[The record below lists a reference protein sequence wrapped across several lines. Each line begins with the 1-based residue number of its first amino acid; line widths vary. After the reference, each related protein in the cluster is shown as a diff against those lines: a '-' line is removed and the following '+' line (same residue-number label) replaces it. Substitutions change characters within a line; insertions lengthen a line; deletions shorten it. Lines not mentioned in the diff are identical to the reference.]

1 MMSPLERTTSASGA
15 TVRRADSGRRFR
27 DPDSG
32 QFWTVSEVDG
42 RSIPGAR
49 GSRCLV
55 FQSEI
60 AIRRVWS
67 YPVEWRTLSDADLT
81 ALSWQR

>member
-1 MMSPLERTTSASGA
+1 MPPLESSSTAANTPA
-15 TVRRADSGRRFR
+15 VRPAEGGRRFR

-32 QFWTVSEVDG
+32 IFWTVSEIDG
-42 RSIPGAR
+42 RTIPGAR
-49 GSRCLV
+49 GPRCLV

-60 AIRRVWS
+60 AIRRVWC
-67 YPVEWRTLSDADLT
+67 YPSEWRTFSDADLT

>member
-1 MMSPLERTTSASGA
+1 MMSQLESTTGKSTAH
-15 TVRRADSGRRFR
+15 VRRAESARRFR

-32 QFWTVSEVDG
+32 IFWTVSEVDG
-42 RSIPGAR
+42 QTIPGAR
-49 GSRCLV
+49 GARCLV

-60 AIRRVWS
+60 AIRRVWC
-67 YPVEWRTLSDADLT
+67 YPGDWRAFSDADLA